1 MLLSSTSN
9 KHSAKKAGSHTHVW
23 NLTLTMSTPNSS
35 ATIISEHPP
44 PQSVIFGYGSF
55 AWALRYRGHGCH
67 CKPLLLYWSWPPM
80 FICWFEGNIQNTH
93 YSHWISNMCMTN
105 GSLTFDWLPHLCVVC
120 EFAFIKTF
128 VIMMLIMYS
137 VAAGFHSV
145 RWQPVRSTFKE
156 NLQGL

>member
-1 MLLSSTSN
+1 MLRKLEVIHTCGTSPLQWALLTRQPLLSLSIPL
-9 KHSAKKAGSHTHVW
+9 HSLWSLVTG
-23 NLTLTMSTPNSS
+23 
-35 ATIISEHPP
+35 
-44 PQSVIFGYGSF
+44 
-55 AWALRYRGHGCH
+55 
-67 CKPLLLYWSWPPM
+67 LLLEHWGTMVMGATASRCCCIGADLEPM
-80 FICWFEGNIQNTH
+80 FIGWFEGNIQNTH